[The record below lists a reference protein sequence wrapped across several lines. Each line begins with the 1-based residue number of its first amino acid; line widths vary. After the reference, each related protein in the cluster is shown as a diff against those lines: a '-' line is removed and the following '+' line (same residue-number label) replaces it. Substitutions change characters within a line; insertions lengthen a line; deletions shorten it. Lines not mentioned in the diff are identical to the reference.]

1 MDRSTRERWAIPG
14 SLRLPLVERLG
25 EIVRDPEAPHRDV
38 LSAVSAILT
47 ASKINLA
54 NIALTIKVQTH
65 EELEERVTEIE
76 RKIGLGKARIG
87 WATLDRKR
95 HAPRR
100 NQSSM
105 RAALRCVYFY
115 SFYSWIPTSL
125 WVSGLLWT
133 PGFRRVCGCLDSSG
147 LLDSDEFVGVWT
159 PYDPLSITS
168 HVFGEQRDWKT
179 AALIVTP
186 K

>member
-1 MDRSTRERWAIPG
+1 MKIERWAIPG

-76 RKIGLGKARIG
+76 RKVGLGKPEKG
-87 WATLDRKR
+87 G
-95 HAPRR
+95 
-100 NQSSM
+100 Q
-105 RAALRCVYFY
+105 
-115 SFYSWIPTSL
+115 
-125 WVSGLLWT
+125 G
-133 PGFRRVCGCLDSSG
+133 
-147 LLDSDEFVGVWT
+147 
-159 PYDPLSITS
+159 
-168 HVFGEQRDWKT
+168 
-179 AALIVTP
+179 
-186 K
+186 